1 MSWKVGSAK
10 QRFSE
15 LLRKAASEPQVIH
28 NRERLVAT
36 VLGPDDTRLFLEWR
50 AERRAPMREVL
61 AEARRIAAEEDYEL
75 PVPRRR
81 DRPNALF
88 TVSDARRHQRRQ

>member
-15 LLRKAASEPQVIH
+15 LLRRAAEAPQANH

-36 VLGPDDTRLFLEWR
+36 VLGPDDSKLFLEWR
-50 AERRAPMREVL
+50 ERRRAPIGDALR
-61 AEARRIAAEEDYEL
+61 EARRIAIEENYEL
-75 PVPRRR
+75 SVPQRM
-81 DRPNALF
+81 DRPNALLR
-88 TVSDARRHQRRQ
+88 VADARRHQRRQ

>member
-15 LLRKAASEPQVIH
+15 LLRKAAEAPQPIH

-36 VLGPDDTRLFLEWR
+36 VIGPEDSRLFLEWR
-50 AERRAPMREVL
+50 AQHRAPMSDLLR
-61 AEARRIAAEEDYEL
+61 EARRIASEENYEL
-75 PVPRRR
+75 RVPQRV
-81 DRPNALF
+81 DRPNASLM
-88 TVSDARRHQRRQ
+88 VSDARRHQRPK

>member
-15 LLRKAASEPQVIH
+15 VLRRAAEAPQPIH

-36 VLGPDDTRLFLEWR
+36 VIGPEDSRLFLEWR
-50 AERRAPMREVL
+50 AQRRSPMSELLR
-61 AEARRIAAEEDYEL
+61 EARRIASEESYEL
-75 PVPRRR
+75 TVPRRI
-81 DRPNALF
+81 DRPNALL

>member
-15 LLRKAASEPQVIH
+15 VLRRAAAAPQAIH

-36 VLGPDDTRLFLEWR
+36 VIGPEDSRLFLEWR
-50 AERRAPMREVL
+50 AQRRAPMREL
-61 AEARRIAAEEDYEL
+61 LSEARRIATEESYEL
-75 PVPRRR
+75 VVPARR
-81 DRPNALF
+81 DRPNPLL